1 MGGLSSD
8 STGAVV
14 RRRVL
19 SWKAIIAMTSSVPL
33 IFLLLALSGCSSAP
47 PKPVES
53 SRLHVVAVLYGKYL
67 SANSGKMPADEQE
80 FAAYIDGNE
89 KDILFRRGCKS
100 AQDLLAPTHDP
111 QQLVVLY
118 RDHRQRLN
126 TDWVAIEKQEV
137 EEKDSKSQGVV
148 QKRVRWFAAD
158 VGGIGQQIKEEEANR
173 ILAEQSPRDE
183 KGSAEKGNGKT

>member
-1 MGGLSSD
+1 
-8 STGAVV
+8 
-14 RRRVL
+14 
-19 SWKAIIAMTSSVPL
+19 VPL

-53 SRLHVVAVLYGKYL
+53 SRLHVIAVLYGKYL

-89 KDILFRRGCKS
+89 KDILFRRGCKT
-100 AQDLLAPTHDP
+100 AQDLLAPIHDP

-126 TDWVAIEKQEV
+126 TEWVAIEKQEV
-137 EEKDSKSQGVV
+137 EERDSKSQGVV

>member
-1 MGGLSSD
+1 MGRLSSD

-14 RRRVL
+14 SRRVL
-19 SWKAIIAMTSSVPL
+19 FWKASIAMASSVPL
-33 IFLLLALSGCSSAP
+33 ILLLLALSGCSSAP

-89 KDILFRRGCKS
+89 KGILFRRGCKS
-100 AQDLLAPTHDP
+100 AQDLLASIHP

-137 EEKDSKSQGVV
+137 EERDSKSQGVV
-148 QKRVRWFAAD
+148 RKRVRWFAAD
-158 VGGIGQQIKEEEANR
+158 VGGIGQQIKEEEVNR

>member
-1 MGGLSSD
+1 VSL
-8 STGAVV
+8 AC
-14 RRRVL
+14 
-19 SWKAIIAMTSSVPL
+19 
-33 IFLLLALSGCSSAP
+33 LLLALSGCSSAP

-53 SRLHVVAVLYGKYL
+53 SRLHVIAVLYGKYL

-100 AQDLLAPTHDP
+100 AQDLLASSHDP
-111 QQLVVLY
+111 QRLVVLY

-126 TDWVAIEKQEV
+126 TEWVAIEKQEV

-148 QKRVRWFAAD
+148 QKRVRWFAANA
-158 VGGIGQQIKEEEANR
+158 GGVGQQIKEEEANR